1 MNPSPLNVRAAFI
14 TLVSCGLALFAG
26 GCSEQRVQAAS
37 PASTPVTAA
46 AERPMNVAPDT
57 SASPPETTPAPPPA
71 VANPPSEPTEP
82 VAIAPVKPAAPRKPG
97 GEPVEEAGSQPSSAH
112 PAAPQISPQISPG
125 DQAAYERKTNEDVSV
140 TERNLRQASGKQLS
154 AAQRDLIEKIRSFI
168 SQSRDASKDGD
179 WARAQNLAQK
189 AHLLSNE
196 LVNSL

>member
-1 MNPSPLNVRAAFI
+1 MNPSPSNVRAVLV
-14 TLVSCGLALFAG
+14 TVVSCGLCLIA
-26 GCSEQRVQAAS
+26 GCSQERVRAAS
-37 PASTPVTAA
+37 PADAPVAVQ
-46 AERPMNVAPDT
+46 RPMNVAPDT
-57 SASPPETTPAPPPA
+57 NATPPETTPTPPPA
-71 VANPPSEPTEP
+71 VANPAAEPLEP

-125 DQAAYERKTNEDVSV
+125 DQAVLERKTNEDVSI
-140 TERNLRQASGKQLS
+140 TEKNLAQTNGKQLS